1 MSKLRQEIAS
11 GIFCL
16 GIHAWNLIINTHF
29 SVSGYWHKRNMH
41 SLWLII
47 TCHLVATIGCCGDRC
62 WLYNA
67 KHPSSFFQ
75 SLSLSS
81 INSSWLKSLCYPIS
95 FCLQSIMSSSAPLKG
110 YDHQFVE
117 PAPGDLLCLI
127 CLSVA
132 REPQQVSC
140 CGKVICRGC
149 LEEQKKHSDNCPQCR
164 KIIASFSDK
173 RSKCKSSYSN
183 GCKASSTNSYC
194 D

>member
-1 MSKLRQEIAS
+1 M
-11 GIFCL
+11 
-16 GIHAWNLIINTHF
+16 
-29 SVSGYWHKRNMH
+29 
-41 SLWLII
+41 
-47 TCHLVATIGCCGDRC
+47 VAIGCCGDRY

-67 KHPSSFFQ
+67 KNPSSFLQ
-75 SLSLSS
+75 SLSFSGINIKFFGSELIEDSVLS
-81 INSSWLKSLCYPIS
+81 NLLV
-95 FCLQSIMSSSAPLKG
+95 FCLQSIMSFAPLKG

-164 KIIASFSDK
+164 KTIASFSDK

-183 GCKASSTNSYC
+183 GCIASPRVQIVTVTKGRISNT
-194 D
+194 